1 MSTLAWSVLWVAL
14 AGGLGGFTA
23 RVLPRGT
30 RKVEVPGAPA
40 EAGWLVSTLVGALA
54 GVLAL
59 LATDDYV
66 KVILIGPR
74 SAETLSLT
82 FGVADL
88 VRGFAL
94 ALIGVK
100 WLVNYQDSRT
110 LRVAVAEAAGRPP
123 NVEVAAAAASAQP
136 REVLRAARGG

>member
-1 MSTLAWSVLWVAL
+1 MSTLAWSVLWAAL
-14 AGGLGGFTA
+14 AGALGGFTA

-30 RKVEVPGAPA
+30 SKVDVPGAPA

-54 GVLAL
+54 GVVAL
-59 LATDDYV
+59 LGTDDYA
-66 KVILIGPR
+66 KVILLGPGPGPDWH
-74 SAETLSLT
+74 LT
-82 FGVADL
+82 FGIADL
-88 VRGFAL
+88 VRAFAVGL
-94 ALIGVK
+94 VGLK

-123 NVEVAAAAASAQP
+123 SVEVAAAAASAQP